1 LNSFLNDLAIGL
13 LINVYKYLKYSVPF
27 KVPVFVVLY
36 FNLKTIVMTPH
47 KPPLASSRRS
57 FLNSIAA
64 GAATIAL
71 PSILPTSHI
80 LAEDA
85 KQLNPDDPEAW
96 VAKIKGKHK
105 IVFDAT
111 QPHGIYPFAWPRV
124 FLMTNFATG
133 SLEKD
138 CCAVVVLR
146 HTAIPYAFE
155 HSMWEKYKFGEV
167 FNAPDPVTNTP
178 SVRNPFSQP
187 ASGAFTVPGIG
198 EIKIGINELQASGV
212 LFCVCSA
219 AITVFSNVVAKA
231 QNKNAEEISTDWMKA
246 MIPGIQPVPSGVWAL
261 GRAQEKGCA
270 YVFAG

>member
-1 LNSFLNDLAIGL
+1 MN
-13 LINVYKYLKYSVPF
+13 PQ
-27 KVPVFVVLY
+27 
-36 FNLKTIVMTPH
+36 

-71 PSILPTSHI
+71 PSIIPT
-80 LAEDA
+80 AEIQANDFRA
-85 KQLNPDDPEAW
+85 FNPDDPEAW
-96 VAKIKGKHK
+96 MNKIKGKHK

-124 FLMTNFATG
+124 FLMTNEATG
-133 SLEKD
+133 ALEKD

-155 HSMWEKYKFGEV
+155 NRLWEKYKFGEV
-167 FNAPDPVTNTP
+167 FKAMDPATNSP
-178 SVRNPFSQP
+178 SLRNPFWKP
-187 ASGAFTVPGIG
+187 ANGAFSVPGIG
-198 EIKIGINELQASGV
+198 EVKIGINELQASGV

-219 AITVFSNVVAKA
+219 AITVFSNTVAKEL
-231 QNKNAEEISTDWMKA
+231 NTSAEEITKDWMSGL
-246 MIPGIQPVPSGVWAL
+246 IPGIQPMPSGVWAL

-270 YVFAG
+270 YIFAG

>member
-1 LNSFLNDLAIGL
+1 MIFMN
-13 LINVYKYLKYSVPF
+13 
-27 KVPVFVVLY
+27 
-36 FNLKTIVMTPH
+36 PH

-71 PSILPTSHI
+71 PSIIPT
-80 LAEDA
+80 AEIQA
-85 KQLNPDDPEAW
+85 KDFRPFNPDDPEAW
-96 VAKIKGKHK
+96 INKIKGKHK

-124 FLMTNFATG
+124 FLMTNEATG
-133 SLEKD
+133 ALEKD

-155 HSMWEKYKFGEV
+155 HRLWEKYKFGEV
-167 FNAPDPVTNTP
+167 FKAMDPATNSP
-178 SVRNPFSQP
+178 SLRNPFWKP
-187 ASGAFTVPGIG
+187 ANGAFSVPGIG
-198 EIKIGINELQASGV
+198 EVKIGINELQASGV

-219 AITVFSNVVAKA
+219 AITVFSNTVAKEL
-231 QNKNAEEISTDWMKA
+231 NTNAEEITKDWMSGL
-246 MIPGIQPVPSGVWAL
+246 IPGIQPMPSGVWAL

-270 YVFAG
+270 YIFAG

>member
-1 LNSFLNDLAIGL
+1 MNTL
-13 LINVYKYLKYSVPF
+13 
-27 KVPVFVVLY
+27 
-36 FNLKTIVMTPH
+36 

-71 PSILPTSHI
+71 PSIIPTAEIQAKDVSHF
-80 LAEDA
+80 
-85 KQLNPDDPEAW
+85 NPDDPEAW
-96 VAKIKGKHK
+96 INKIKGKHK

-124 FLMTNFATG
+124 FLMTNEATG
-133 SLEKD
+133 ALEKD

-155 HSMWEKYKFGEV
+155 HRLWEKYKFGEV
-167 FNAPDPVTNTP
+167 FKAMDPATDKP
-178 SVRNPFSQP
+178 SLRNPFWKP
-187 ASGAFTVPGIG
+187 TNGAFTVPGIG
-198 EIKIGINELQASGV
+198 EVKIGINELQTSGV

-219 AITVFSNVVAKA
+219 AITVFSNSVAKEL
-231 QNKNAEEISTDWMKA
+231 NTNAEEITKDWMSGL
-246 MIPGIQPVPSGVWAL
+246 IPGIQPMPSGVWAL

-270 YVFAG
+270 YIFAG